1 MKIKVAILGG
11 TGYTGVELLRY
22 LLKHSGVAISAITS
36 ERFAGKKIND
46 VFPSLGQ
53 IDIVCKS
60 IEDRSAIDNADF
72 VFSCLPPEK
81 SAEVVP
87 EIVKKG
93 KRVLDLSA
101 AFRFQNAEVYE
112 KWYHRHPS
120 PELLKSAV
128 YGLPEI
134 NRKEIKRAF
143 LVANPGCYPVSAL
156 LPLIPLLKEIS
167 VEYPIIID
175 SKSGVTGAG
184 RSPTQDLHFP
194 EVNEGFRPY
203 RPLTHRHQP
212 EMETQIKKIT
222 GKDIPVAFVPH
233 LLPINRGI
241 LSSIYI
247 IPQEKTSEREVRK
260 ILHNYYRK
268 EKFVRILDE
277 GVLPNPQFVKGSNYC
292 YISAGYNEKFNQIVI
307 FSAIDNLG
315 KGASANALQNMNIML
330 GFEEDEGL
338 DVIPVFP

>member
-1 MKIKVAILGG
+1 MKVNIAILGG

-22 LLKHSGVAISAITS
+22 LLKHSGVTISAVTS
-36 ERFAGKKIND
+36 ERFAGKKINH

-53 IDIVCKS
+53 IDLICKS
-60 IEDRSAIDNADF
+60 IEDRSAIDNADI
-72 VFSCLPPEK
+72 VFSCLPSEK

-101 AFRFQNAEVYE
+101 AFRFQDAEVYE
-112 KWYHRHPS
+112 KWYSKHPA
-120 PELLKSAV
+120 PELLRSAV

-143 LVANPGCYPVSAL
+143 LVANPGCYPVSTL
-156 LPLIPLLKEIS
+156 LPLIPLMKYIS
-167 VEYPIIID
+167 VEHPIIVD

-184 RSPTQDLHFP
+184 RNPAQDLHFP

-203 RPLTHRHQP
+203 KPLTHRHQP
-212 EMETQIKKIT
+212 EMETQIKKLT
-222 GKDIPVAFVPH
+222 GRDIAVAFVPH

-247 IPQEKTSEREVRK
+247 TTKEKTSDKRVRE
-260 ILHNYYRK
+260 ILNDYYSK
-268 EKFVRILDE
+268 EKFIRILDE
-277 GVLPNPQFVKGSNYC
+277 GTLPNPQFVRGSNCC
-292 YISAGYNEKFNQIVI
+292 YISVSYNKKFNQIII

-315 KGASANALQNMNIML
+315 KGASGNAVQNMNIMM
-330 GFEEDEGL
+330 GFEESEGL
-338 DVIPVFP
+338 EITPVFP